1 MATTRKSTTKRATKK
16 PVAKKVSSAKTIV
29 KTTTKTSGAVNKLAK
44 KPAVV
49 TIENRKTTTTKLG
62 SKTTS
67 TSKSI
72 FERLRNM
79 NLAIAMIQL
88 AQAAAVVLLDK
99 TQLALPVSTNY
110 TTTDSLASLGSSQV
124 LVPATKNLLD
134 LRLSYVLAA
143 ILVISALMHI
153 KVATVRREHYEV
165 GLTNETNRERW
176 ISGALVYGLMLVVV
190 SMVIGISDKSL
201 LLMIFGGTAVML
213 LSGWALERNRVL
225 GQRVNPVSYLI
236 GLMSGLAPWLVI
248 AWYLVMTM
256 RLGEVSYDS
265 YVYVLVGSMALIY
278 LALIY
283 LHNMQLRRT
292 GSYAVYSNV
301 ERSFILLSLIAT
313 SALTWQVFASLLK

>member
-16 PVAKKVSSAKTIV
+16 PATKKVNSAKTTR
-29 KTTTKTSGAVNKLAK
+29 KTTTKTSPTLNKSAK
-44 KPAVV
+44 KPTVV
-49 TIENRKTTTTKLG
+49 TIENN
-62 SKTTS
+62 KTTS
-67 TSKSI
+67 LKSGTKTTSASRGV

-79 NLAIAMIQL
+79 NLAVAMIQL

-99 TQLALPVSTNY
+99 THLALPVSTNY
-110 TTTDSLASLGSSQV
+110 STTDSLASLGASQV

-153 KVATVRREHYEV
+153 KVATVRRERYEV

-176 ISGALVYGLMLVVV
+176 IGGALVYGLMIVVI
-190 SMVIGISDKSL
+190 SMIIGISDKSL
-201 LLMIFGGTAVML
+201 LLMLFSSTAVML
-213 LSGWALERNRVL
+213 LTGWALERNRVL

-236 GLMSGLAPWLVI
+236 GLLSGLAPWLVI
-248 AWYLVMTM
+248 AWYLIMTM
-256 RLGEVSYDS
+256 RSGEVTYDS
-265 YVYVLVGSMALIY
+265 FVYVLVGSMALIY

-292 GSYAVYSNV
+292 GSYSVYANV
-301 ERSFILLSLIAT
+301 ERAFILLSLIAT